1 MGRAW
6 ELGYT
11 FADVARK
18 ESIMEVC
25 TAITRLHWSGLRLT
39 SYLLCHVPQVA
50 ITALSTVLS
59 VDFKAS
65 EIEIGVVTAD
75 NPKFR

>member
-1 MGRAW
+1 
-6 ELGYT
+6 
-11 FADVARK
+11 
-18 ESIMEVC
+18 MEVC

-39 SYLLCHVPQVA
+39 SYLLCHVSQVA

>member
-1 MGRAW
+1 MLGM
-6 ELGYT
+6 ELAEVPTEGVGY
-11 FADVARK
+11 
-18 ESIMEVC
+18 
-25 TAITRLHWSGLRLT
+25 WSGLRLT